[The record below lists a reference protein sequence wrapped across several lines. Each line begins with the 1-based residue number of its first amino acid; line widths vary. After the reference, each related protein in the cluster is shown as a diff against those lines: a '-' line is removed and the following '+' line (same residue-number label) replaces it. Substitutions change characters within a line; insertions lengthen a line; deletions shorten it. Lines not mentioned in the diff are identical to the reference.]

1 MPDDRWFGHP
11 RGLSTLFFTE
21 MWERFSYYGMRAIL
35 VLFMTNAVATG
46 GMGMD
51 DVTATAIYG
60 LYTAAVYVVAL
71 PGGWIAD
78 RLLGLRRAVF
88 WGGVVIAAGHFTLA
102 IPSIVTFYLGL
113 MLIVIGTGLLKPNV
127 SAMVGDLYPEGGA
140 RRDAGFS
147 IYYMGINVGGFFGP
161 LICGYLGETIDWHL
175 GFGAAGV
182 GMVLGLMQ
190 YSIGG
195 KHLGTAGE
203 LKAET
208 KSPAARAAAR
218 RSLLLGLQAAIGGA
232 LIAGVLHS
240 IGAIQMTLV
249 GVVDST
255 GVFIVALAAVFLL
268 YVAFFGGLTIAERK
282 RVGVIA
288 VCFAAA
294 ACFWSG
300 FEQAGSSMN
309 LFAERLT
316 NRVIG
321 GWEMPASWLQS
332 VNSTFIILLAPM
344 FSALWLWLG
353 ARNPSIPAKMGFGL
367 LFLGVGFAV
376 LAWASMSATPENPV
390 SPVWLVAT
398 YFFHTVGEL
407 CLSPIGLSAIT
418 KLSPHRYVGQMMGI
432 WFMGAALGN
441 LVAGRVAGLIASLP
455 LPQLFGAVTLFALG
469 TGLLLLAFTKPLKK
483 WIGGVLVALL
493 AVSCRSGLSTAPNI
507 VQPGAPGEPS
517 RVIDA
522 RKASDLSL
530 LLYTGAEIRFMEGMI
545 VHHAQ
550 ALEMTALLSSRTS
563 NEDIRMLAKRIELSQ
578 ADEIRM
584 MSDWLKVQ
592 GVSLL
597 DPDAH
602 HHHDATLMPGM
613 LTGGELRRLAEAKGD
628 DFDRLFLEFMIKHH
642 EGALVM
648 VDELFAA
655 AGAGQQSDVFAF
667 ASDVDADQRMEI
679 DRMGAMLKERQR

>member
-1 MPDDRWFGHP
+1 MTDDRWFGHP

-46 GMGMD
+46 GMGLD

-102 IPSIVTFYLGL
+102 IPSAIAFYAGL
-113 MLIVIGTGLLKPNV
+113 TLIVIGTGLLKPNV
-127 SAMVGDLYPEGGA
+127 SAIVGDLYPEGGA

-175 GFGAAGV
+175 GFAAAGV
-182 GMVLGLMQ
+182 GMVLGLVQ
-190 YSIGG
+190 YSFGG
-195 KHLGTAGE
+195 RFLGTAGE
-203 LKAET
+203 LKDET
-208 KSPAARAAAR
+208 RSAASRSAAL
-218 RSLLLGLQAAIGGA
+218 RSLLHGLEGVFGLILIVAALDA
-232 LIAGVLHS
+232 
-240 IGAIQMTLV
+240 IGAIQVTLV
-249 GVVDST
+249 GFVDST
-255 GVFIVALAAVFLL
+255 GVFIVSLAAAFLL
-268 YVAFFGGLTIAERK
+268 YVFFLGHLTAVEKK

-288 VCFAAA
+288 VCFLAA

-316 NRVIG
+316 GRVIN

-332 VNSTFIILLAPM
+332 VNSMFIILLAPL
-344 FSALWLWLG
+344 FSGLWLWLG

-367 LFLGVGFAV
+367 VFLGMGFAV
-376 LAWASMSATPENPV
+376 LAWASMYATLENPV
-390 SPVWLVAT
+390 SPSWLVAT

-441 LVAGRVAGLIASLP
+441 LVAGRVAGLIATLP
-455 LPQLFGAVTLFALG
+455 LPQLFGTVTTFSVGAG
-469 TGLLLLAFTKPLKK
+469 IVLLLFTKPLKK
-483 WIGGVLVALL
+483 WIG
-493 AVSCRSGLSTAPNI
+493 
-507 VQPGAPGEPS
+507 
-517 RVIDA
+517 DA
-522 RKASDLSL
+522 K
-530 LLYTGAEIRFMEGMI
+530 
-545 VHHAQ
+545 
-550 ALEMTALLSSRTS
+550 
-563 NEDIRMLAKRIELSQ
+563 
-578 ADEIRM
+578 
-584 MSDWLKVQ
+584 
-592 GVSLL
+592 
-597 DPDAH
+597 
-602 HHHDATLMPGM
+602 
-613 LTGGELRRLAEAKGD
+613 
-628 DFDRLFLEFMIKHH
+628 
-642 EGALVM
+642 
-648 VDELFAA
+648 
-655 AGAGQQSDVFAF
+655 
-667 ASDVDADQRMEI
+667 
-679 DRMGAMLKERQR
+679 